1 MVVSMCKN
9 NLINP
14 FPLTVY
20 LLIKFDIFVVFKGQ
34 NYCHINRIDLL
45 QVQFEFFFRDLT
57 TCFFITKEIIVK
69 VLYVNHPISLV
80 RVNPVSYK
88 DFLMI
93 RIRNYCK
100 IFQKTKPGE
109 KSIIMNSLTQN
120 RCIPTAIL
128 S

>member
-57 TCFFITKEIIVK
+57 ACFFITKEIIVK
-69 VLYVNHPISLV
+69 VLYVNHSIYLV

-100 IFQKTKPGE
+100 TKPGE
-109 KSIIMNSLTQN
+109 KSTIMNSLTQN
-120 RCIPTAIL
+120 RCIPIAFL